1 MDSKEGIE
9 KVAPVDAWVVGLPDP
24 SVLRLGDASPAM
36 TDLPREWV
44 GSLVGLCPS
53 PDKIPR
59 RESYC
64 LYIRVLKD

>member
-24 SVLRLGDASPAM
+24 SALRLGDASPAM

-44 GSLVGLCPS
+44 GSLGGCAPPQTKFPGGNHTACTLG
-53 PDKIPR
+53 
-59 RESYC
+59 Y
-64 LYIRVLKD
+64 